1 MLAVSSKRVLP
12 GFTLSLGT
20 SLLFVCL
27 ILLLPLSA
35 LVMQLAQMSW
45 AQYWEVITNPQVVA
59 AYKVTLLSAFV
70 ASIFNGVFGLLMAW
84 ILTRYRFP
92 GRTLLDAL
100 MDLPFALPTAVAGL
114 TLASLFSVNGLYGEW
129 LAKFDIKVTYTWL
142 GIAVAMAFTSIP
154 FVVRTVQP
162 VLEELGPEYEE
173 AAETLGATRLQSFRK
188 VVLPELS
195 PALLAGIALSFTRSL
210 GEFGAVIFIAGN
222 IAWKTEVTSL
232 MIFIRLQEFDYPAAS
247 AIASVILAASLL
259 LCLYQHPAESLWS
272 TRGRSL
278 MAEVTQLKR
287 YDAPRINWGK
297 WFLIGVGMLVSA
309 FILVVPMIYIFV
321 QAFSKGLMPVLEN
334 LANPDMLHAIWL
346 TVMIALITVPVN
358 LIFGTLLAWLVTR
371 FTFPG
376 RQLLLTM
383 LDIPFAVSP
392 VVAGLVYLLFYG
404 SNGPLGGWLD
414 EHNLQIMFAWPGM
427 VLATIFVT
435 CPFVVR
441 ELVPVMMSQGSNE
454 DEAAILLGASGWQM
468 FRRVTLPNI
477 RWALLYGVV
486 LTNARAIGEFG
497 AVSVVSGSIRGETLS
512 LPLQI
517 ELLQQDYN
525 TVGSFT
531 AAALLTLMAILTL
544 FLKSMLQW
552 RLANQ
557 EKRAQQEG
565 NHEH

>member
-1 MLAVSSKRVLP
+1 MFAVSSKRVLP

-45 AQYWEVITNPQVVA
+45 AQYWDVITNPQVVA

-114 TLASLFSVNGLYGEW
+114 TLGLAVFGERY
-129 LAKFDIKVTYTWL
+129 LRGMAGEVRYRSRLDTWL

-173 AAETLGATRLQSFRK
+173 AAETLGATRWQSFRK

-259 LCLYQHPAESLWS
+259 LLFS
-272 TRGRSL
+272 
-278 MAEVTQLKR
+278 
-287 YDAPRINWGK
+287 INT
-297 WFLIGVGMLVSA
+297 LQSR
-309 FILVVPMIYIFV
+309 
-321 QAFSKGLMPVLEN
+321 
-334 LANPDMLHAIWL
+334 
-346 TVMIALITVPVN
+346 
-358 LIFGTLLAWLVTR
+358 FG
-371 FTFPG
+371 
-376 RQLLLTM
+376 
-383 LDIPFAVSP
+383 
-392 VVAGLVYLLFYG
+392 
-404 SNGPLGGWLD
+404 
-414 EHNLQIMFAWPGM
+414 
-427 VLATIFVT
+427 
-435 CPFVVR
+435 
-441 ELVPVMMSQGSNE
+441 
-454 DEAAILLGASGWQM
+454 
-468 FRRVTLPNI
+468 RRV
-477 RWALLYGVV
+477 
-486 LTNARAIGEFG
+486 
-497 AVSVVSGSIRGETLS
+497 
-512 LPLQI
+512 
-517 ELLQQDYN
+517 
-525 TVGSFT
+525 VG
-531 AAALLTLMAILTL
+531 
-544 FLKSMLQW
+544 
-552 RLANQ
+552 
-557 EKRAQQEG
+557 
-565 NHEH
+565 H